1 MFCVTQYIK
10 LLVTANLCHKNWQDS
25 RIQEHAVLQQDSA
38 ILWMDAQ
45 RSKPKRAWTEL
56 YQGWILASLG
66 LFLEVDYLHV
76 QRLKL
81 LNPKAVKAIHAL
93 LPYCTIRC
101 CKYTG
106 LLTSVS
112 PCCHDQ
118 SVWTGKPSKV
128 WYVTAIN
135 WTILSVLFFWSSLCD
150 FWLGWGRL

>member
-1 MFCVTQYIK
+1 MSQKVAGLTVLQ
-10 LLVTANLCHKNWQDS
+10 
-25 RIQEHAVLQQDSA
+25 HAVLQQDSA

-56 YQGWILASLG
+56 YQGWILTSLG

-76 QRLKL
+76 QCLRL

-93 LPYCTIRC
+93 LLYCTGRC

-118 SVWTGKPSKV
+118 SVWTVKPVKSGM
-128 WYVTAIN
+128 WRQLIEP
-135 WTILSVLFFWSSLCD
+135 FCPFCSSDLPCVI
-150 FWLGWGRL
+150 FGLGEGEFNV